1 MSPVS
6 LTKQQL
12 QNMKEADLR
21 IQVLI
26 PLFRA
31 MGFNDVSH
39 YHGGTG
45 EQGKDITMW
54 RENVLGDREY
64 YAVVAK
70 AGRITGEA
78 KGKGSAA
85 EVQMQI
91 AQALG
96 SKFTDTAD
104 LSERHATRCWVVSSH
119 EIKKEATESIKSAL
133 GPRATD
139 GSVRFIDGDELWEL
153 IQRHQPERTIAQ
165 TLWSAGEVLDNLS
178 DHHRVITQMRGGAIR
193 LALEPKYPGAGAIES
208 TAISAEFT
216 FPADDEVRPIVD
228 ALNSHIKR
236 GTAVTIPG
244 AFLTRFD
251 VPKPLEPFL
260 KDAPIESIAIGPIEG
275 RKEISTTLVACD
287 VRGDEYRLSGVRFQ
301 AARLGSEEFELT
313 SRSGD
318 APWVFNITA
327 NKVTKR
333 FTMTFTIPDGPR
345 PIKRA
350 MEGARF
356 QETLSRGGRL
366 RFLNDE
372 TGLELFSCDV
382 TTGTFSSPPPGWL
395 QFLESLSFLQERCQ
409 IAVNLPDEVSFED
422 ARDVVELAAQ
432 IRAGVSDD
440 VFDHAMLTLKP
451 NAPRDLFR
459 TAGHDGFRLGIVREE
474 SFEVFGS
481 MFPLG
486 TVAHIATR
494 VRLTEKSRL
503 ALETTPLENELPL
516 EIEGIDEN
524 SRKCVAYL
532 KWLDEVQIQAV
543 QARAPGMSFELPKNA
558 ES

>member
-1 MSPVS
+1 MSPLS
-6 LTKQQL
+6 LTKQHL

-26 PLFRA
+26 PLFKV
-31 MGFNDVSH
+31 MGFKDVSH

-54 RENVLGDREY
+54 QANVLGDREY
-64 YAVVAK
+64 YAIVVK

-91 AQALG
+91 AQAFG

-104 LSERHATRCWVVSSH
+104 LSERQATRCWVVSSH
-119 EIKKEATESIKSAL
+119 EIKKEATESIKNAL

-165 TLWSAGEVLDNLS
+165 TLWSANQVLDHLS
-178 DHHRVITQMRGGAIR
+178 DHHRVVTQLRGGAIH
-193 LALEPKYPGAGAIES
+193 LALEPKYPGAGAVES
-208 TAISAEFT
+208 TEIRASFT
-216 FPADDEVRPIVD
+216 FPADEAVKPIVQAVD
-228 ALNSHIKR
+228 SHIKR
-236 GTAVTIPG
+236 GTPVTIPG

-260 KDAPIESIAIGPIEG
+260 KEGPIESIAIGPIEG
-275 RKEISTTLVACD
+275 EKEISTTLVARD
-287 VRGDEYRLSGVRFQ
+287 VDGAEYRLTGVRFR
-301 AARLGSEEFELT
+301 AVRLGSEEFELT
-313 SRSGD
+313 SSTAD
-318 APWVFNITA
+318 APWVFSITA
-327 NKVTKR
+327 NKVTRR

-345 PIKRA
+345 SVKRA
-350 MEGARF
+350 MEGVRF
-356 QETLSRGGRL
+356 QNVLSRSGRL

-382 TTGTFSSPPPGWL
+382 PIGVFSPAPAGWL
-395 QFLESLSFLQERCQ
+395 QFLESLMFLQERCRV
-409 IAVNLPDEVSFED
+409 AVNLPDEVSFED
-422 ARDVVELAAQ
+422 AREVIELAAR
-432 IRAGVSDD
+432 IRAGISDE
-440 VFDHAMLTLKP
+440 VFDHAMLTMKP
-451 NAPRDLFR
+451 NAPTDLFR
-459 TAGHDGFRLGIVREE
+459 TEAQDGFRLGIVREE
-474 SFEVFGS
+474 FFELFGT

-486 TVAHIATR
+486 IVAHIGTR
-494 VRLTEKSRL
+494 LRLTEKSRSALQTSRLDEEL
-503 ALETTPLENELPL
+503 AL

-524 SRKCVAYL
+524 SRRYVAYL
-532 KWLDEVQIQAV
+532 KWLDDIQIQDLRGRV
-543 QARAPGMSFELPKNA
+543 PGMSFELPDA
-558 ES
+558 EN